1 MMKETAERKKS
12 PVFVLA
18 VVLVLIGVVVSSGF
32 WGLNWDFLGRFV
44 KLPAIKKAE
53 TILEGN
59 DRVRVTTEESVIIDV
74 VDKVSPSVV
83 TIGIHKTRKIGDL
96 FEFDPFDPF
105 TPFQRRPG
113 KSEEI
118 EQDIGSGFIVGTDGL
133 IVTNKHVVADTEA
146 TYKVITK
153 DDKTYDVTRIYRDPS
168 NDMAIL
174 KINTTGLP
182 VVQMGDSDKIKVG
195 QLAIAIGT
203 ALGEFRNT
211 VTTGVVSGVGRGIT
225 AGSPF
230 ENSGERLDNVI
241 QTDAAINPG
250 NSGGPLLNS
259 SGQVIGVNVAV
270 SAAGQ
275 NIGFALP
282 INVVKDALANFNQTG
297 QFNRPY
303 LGVQYRMIGRQMA
316 ILNELPEGAYVMDV
330 VADTPAR
337 KAGVKAE
344 DIITKVN
351 GEKLTESNDLAKV
364 IGKKKVGD
372 TITLTIWRDEKEI
385 TVSVVLGNQAE
396 Q

>member
-1 MMKETAERKKS
+1 MKERPKRQNILLGIAI
-12 PVFVLA
+12 VLLA
-18 VVLVLIGVVVSSGF
+18 VGGLVSSGF
-32 WGLNWDFLGRFV
+32 FGLNWDFLGKMVR
-44 KLPAIKKAE
+44 LPTLQKAE
-53 TILEGN
+53 RLIPGS
-59 DRVRVTTEESVIIDV
+59 DRVRVTNEESVIIDV

-83 TIGIHKTRKIGDL
+83 TIGINQTRKIGDI

-105 TPFQRRPG
+105 SPFQRRPG
-113 KSEEI
+113 RTQQI
-118 EQDIGSGFIVGTDGL
+118 EQDIGSGFIVGRDGL
-133 IVTNKHVVADTEA
+133 IVTNKHVVSVADA
-146 TYKVITK
+146 TYRVITK
-153 DDKTYDVTRIYRDPS
+153 DDKTYEVTRIYRDPG

-174 KINTTGLP
+174 KISASGLP
-182 VVQMGDSDKIKVG
+182 VVEMGDSDKIKVG

-211 VTTGVVSGVGRGIT
+211 VTTGVISGVGRGIT

-230 ENSGERLDNVI
+230 EGSGEELDNVI

-270 SAAGQ
+270 SSEGQ

-282 INVVKDALANFNQTG
+282 INVVKDAIANFNRTG

-303 LGVQYRMIGRQMA
+303 LGVQYRMITRQMA
-316 ILNELPEGAYVMDV
+316 ILNEIPEGAYVMDV
-330 VADTPAR
+330 IEGTPA
-337 KAGVKAE
+337 ATGGVKAE
-344 DIITKVN
+344 DIIIKMD

-372 TITLTIWRDEKEI
+372 TVSLTIWRDGKESSL
-385 TVSVVLGNQAE
+385 SVTLGNQAE